1 MKKVEIT
8 VKGND
13 EAVIKRRISA
23 IVVAATVFVMAL
35 LGVLVYQW
43 VKLGVQGG
51 RIKEAMAEKTALEQQ
66 ISDRTQDLTDI
77 QEDDYL
83 KYDYWLKYE
92 NAQNK

>member
-13 EAVIKRRISA
+13 EAVVRRRISA
-23 IVVAATVFVMAL
+23 IVVAATVFVLAL
-35 LGVLVYQW
+35 LSVLVYQW
-43 VKLGVQGG
+43 VKLGVQSG
-51 RIKEAMAEKTALEQQ
+51 RIKDAMAEKAALEQQ
-66 ISDRTQDLTDI
+66 ISDRQQDLTDI
-77 QEDDYL
+77 QEDDSL

>member
-1 MKKVEIT
+1 MKKENWAI
-8 VKGND
+8 
-13 EAVIKRRISA
+13 AVGATLMARRIAA
-23 IVVAATVFVMAL
+23 IVVACTVFV
-35 LGVLVYQW
+35 LGLFGFLIYQW
-43 VKLGVQGG
+43 VKLGVQEG
-51 RIKEAMAEKTALEQQ
+51 RIKEAMAEKAALEQQ

>member
-1 MKKVEIT
+1 
-8 VKGND
+8 
-13 EAVIKRRISA
+13 
-23 IVVAATVFVMAL
+23 
-35 LGVLVYQW
+35 
-43 VKLGVQGG
+43 
-51 RIKEAMAEKTALEQQ
+51 MAEKAALEQQ